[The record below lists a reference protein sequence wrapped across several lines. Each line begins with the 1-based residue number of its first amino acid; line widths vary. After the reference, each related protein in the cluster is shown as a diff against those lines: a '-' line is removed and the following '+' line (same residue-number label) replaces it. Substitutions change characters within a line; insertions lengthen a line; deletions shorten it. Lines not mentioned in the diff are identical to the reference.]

1 MGDSPHPE
9 DLTPLTPVGIVA
21 LLAGN
26 GRFRPDSRR
35 KCSIHGAL
43 ARFRT
48 SFGPV

>member
-1 MGDSPHPE
+1 MGDSPHPLN
-9 DLTPLTPVGIVA
+9 LTPLTPVGIVA

-35 KCSIHGAL
+35 RCSFNGAL